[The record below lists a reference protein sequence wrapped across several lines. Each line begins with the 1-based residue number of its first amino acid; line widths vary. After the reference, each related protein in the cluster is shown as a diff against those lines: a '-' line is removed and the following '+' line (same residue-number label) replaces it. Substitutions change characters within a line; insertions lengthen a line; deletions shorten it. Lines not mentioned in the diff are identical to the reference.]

1 MRFFRFAIAAGVA
14 AGALLCAA
22 DAPYI
27 GNWKLN
33 PDKSKLSGGDFVIE
47 KLPSGEYRYDGDG
60 YAYNFKLDGKE
71 YPLPDGGTAAWTAP
85 DASTWKGVIKV
96 NGKLVATMTG
106 TVAGDMMTFVSEMMG
121 PDGGKVGEST
131 SKNMRLSGGPGPVG
145 KWRNTQAK
153 QTATGWDIEQDGPDG
168 LIMTQPEFKIV
179 CKVKLNGADTACT
192 GPTATKN
199 WTYAVKKSGPGLEI
213 TEKMNGKP
221 MFIDKVRVI
230 GPEMI
235 WDTTVVANQDKTKS
249 VYERM

>member
-121 PDGGKVGEST
+121 PDGGKVGGARARTCGSIW
-131 SKNMRLSGGPGPVG
+131 RSGAGGEVAQHAG
-145 KWRNTQAK
+145 QADGHGLGY
-153 QTATGWDIEQDGPDG
+153 QAGSDPTG
-168 LIMTQPEFKIV
+168 
-179 CKVKLNGADTACT
+179 
-192 GPTATKN
+192 
-199 WTYAVKKSGPGLEI
+199 S
-213 TEKMNGKP
+213 
-221 MFIDKVRVI
+221 
-230 GPEMI
+230 
-235 WDTTVVANQDKTKS
+235 S
-249 VYERM
+249 